1 MVFLVSACATGPRT
15 DTTESGIAPELFRGS
30 TAVASDAPEV
40 APAAGS
46 STQPRETLF
55 VPTLLPSEAAAAA
68 KALHASKDEL
78 ETVDYASLVPAP
90 QEEEDRS
97 GKSHTSIALGA
108 FIPMEDLDRAGV
120 DTGFWGDIT
129 FGHRLNKFISIEPS
143 VGFFTASGNG
153 IDVYGVPLMIDAR
166 LGIPVLILEPY
177 VGAGIG
183 AAWIH
188 SKIPGA
194 GSNDDFTYIWD
205 AFLGLEVKL
214 GGFRIGAEYKYV
226 QSGDV
231 GPITQP
237 TGVPGGAE
245 FQLQGSVVSL
255 TGTLPF

>member
-1 MVFLVSACATGPRT
+1 MGKSGVAVSDLRPGGTAQIGNDQVTVST
-15 DTTESGIAPELFRGS
+15 RGEVIEAGVPVTVVEVDGS
-30 TAVASDAPEV
+30 RVIVARN
-40 APAAGS
+40 
-46 STQPRETLF
+46 T
-55 VPTLLPSEAAAAA
+55 AAAA
-68 KALHASKDEL
+68 
-78 ETVDYASLVPAP
+78 PAP

-97 GKSHTSIALGA
+97 GKSHTSIGLGA

-129 FGHRLNKFISIEPS
+129 FGHRINKFLSIEPS

-177 VGAGIG
+177 IGAGIG

-205 AFLGLEVKL
+205 AFIGLEAKL
-214 GGFRIGAEYKYV
+214 GGFRLGAEYKYV
-226 QSGDV
+226 RSGDV
-231 GPITQP
+231 GPVTQP

-245 FQLQGSVVSL
+245 FQLEGSVVSL
-255 TGTLPF
+255 TATLPF